1 MINKIKNIL
10 NVEVP
15 FWLFGLCFLLLVIFT
30 SIDTPDPTE
39 STSQQQKTLI
49 KLSGP
54 EGETLFEFEIKGPR
68 TDDDDDE

>member
-39 STSQQQKTLI
+39 SASQQQTTLI

-54 EGETLFEFEIKGPR
+54 DGETLFEFEIKGPR

>member
-15 FWLFGLCFLLLVIFT
+15 FWLFGLCFLLLVVFT
-30 SIDTPDPTE
+30 NIDTPDPTK
-39 STSQQQKTLI
+39 SISQQQTTKI

-54 EGETLFEFEIKGPR
+54 DGETLFEFEISEPS